1 MSVNFNPLAQAA
13 LFQQFGLIGP
23 LRHGLVDRVYHLFQ
37 PLIFIAEDVK
47 RTFSPPEKTLLDLTI
62 DAYVQSNRIEED
74 FDKVKP
80 DLLLAF
86 PQAKRWQIE
95 QFKMIFQTL
104 SDEKLNT
111 FLTELFKQEAE
122 GSIALLID
130 RLTKVLSLEKVESAI
145 RHVFPLFEARQA
157 VLDISGLTEHDLKL
171 KSAKVRDSL
180 IGIALLHLK
189 EGTDQMAEHILRIF
203 HLNRSPRDHYRDHH
217 MDKSYQLQNN
227 YYILQQNMTLLGTWF
242 LGLSSLLGSKWKA
255 VVATTLL
262 GTFGAAFLISYLKWF
277 KTVPDEF
284 LGYHNLVSDV
294 IKGKIPPVYGRE
306 AEVQEIIDQLK
317 ANQNN
322 TRVHPIVLGKTGV
335 GKTALINALAWRL
348 ARGVDGLPPKL
359 FVIPASDLVSNQP
372 YENKIELIT
381 MHLEGEQ
388 PIIFIDEFH
397 TACIEKGPS
406 SEKFK
411 PLSNL
416 TH

>member
-145 RHVFPLFEARQA
+145 HLDSLSDSQTFGVLSDAVQENGAGLIVEPEAIRKLAYIRNEDRRFKEVVQPFTSMSILDQAFAKARPNLEDSSIERGMLEDKKRELECTQKSISHLYTDQGKKMLRDKQEIEKQIAEIDERRTLQQKKTEAFER
-157 VLDISGLTEHDLKL
+157 LLHTEHHRRTTELWASMPLSDLIKQEKATDKDL
-171 KSAKVRDSL
+171 LSFILFHHYLGHGMRAL
-180 IGIALLHLK
+180 IEEKKQLHPNAF
-189 EGTDQMAEHILRIF
+189 TV
-203 HLNRSPRDHYRDHH
+203 NT
-217 MDKSYQLQNN
+217 QL
-227 YYILQQNMTLLGTWF
+227 
-242 LGLSSLLGSKWKA
+242 
-255 VVATTLL
+255 
-262 GTFGAAFLISYLKWF
+262 
-277 KTVPDEF
+277 
-284 LGYHNLVSDV
+284 
-294 IKGKIPPVYGRE
+294 
-306 AEVQEIIDQLK
+306 IDQLLAEHSK
-317 ANQNN
+317 HKKTDDQAIPETIETGLLAYLHSFLFGNVVQQN
-322 TRVHPIVLGKTGV
+322 V
-335 GKTALINALAWRL
+335 
-348 ARGVDGLPPKL
+348 
-359 FVIPASDLVSNQP
+359 Q
-372 YENKIELIT
+372 
-381 MHLEGEQ
+381 GE
-388 PIIFIDEFH
+388 D
-397 TACIEKGPS
+397 
-406 SEKFK
+406 
-411 PLSNL
+411 
-416 TH
+416 